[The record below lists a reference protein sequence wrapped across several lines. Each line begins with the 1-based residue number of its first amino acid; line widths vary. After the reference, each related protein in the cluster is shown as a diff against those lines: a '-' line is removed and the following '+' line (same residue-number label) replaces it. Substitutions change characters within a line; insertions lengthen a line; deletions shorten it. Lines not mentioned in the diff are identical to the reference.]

1 MIKNPLKNKKIFIS
15 GHRGMVGSALVKY
28 FKKKEIKK
36 LILITKKKLDLLN
49 EKKVEKFVKKNK
61 PDIIINC
68 AGKVGGI
75 LANSSFP
82 VEFLDQNILIQK
94 NLINSAYK
102 NRVEHFI
109 NLGSSCIYPKKS
121 KQPIK
126 ENYLLSGYLE
136 KTNEAY
142 ALAKIIGLKSCEFYN
157 QQYGTSYFTMMPC
170 NLYGPNDNFDLKNS
184 HFLPALIKKI
194 LNSSKKNNSKIEI
207 WGTGKPKREVM
218 YVDDLAAAIYFVLSK
233 KVLKDKKLSKIIK
246 ENPVINVGS
255 GYEFTIKQFAKI
267 ICALSNKKGNLKFN
281 KSYPDGTMRK
291 VLDNKVMRSL
301 GWKPE
306 ISLKQGLSKTI
317 EWYKDN
323 YL

>member
-36 LILITKKKLDLLN
+36 LIFITKKKLDLLN

-109 NLGSSCIYPKKS
+109 NLGSSCIYPKNPNN
-121 KQPIK
+121 Q
-126 ENYLLSGYLE
+126 LR
-136 KTNEAY
+136 
-142 ALAKIIGLKSCEFYN
+142 KIIFY
-157 QQYGTSYFTMMPC
+157 
-170 NLYGPNDNFDLKNS
+170 L
-184 HFLPALIKKI
+184 
-194 LNSSKKNNSKIEI
+194 
-207 WGTGKPKREVM
+207 
-218 YVDDLAAAIYFVLSK
+218 
-233 KVLKDKKLSKIIK
+233 
-246 ENPVINVGS
+246 VI
-255 GYEFTIKQFAKI
+255 
-267 ICALSNKKGNLKFN
+267 
-281 KSYPDGTMRK
+281 
-291 VLDNKVMRSL
+291 
-301 GWKPE
+301 
-306 ISLKQGLSKTI
+306 
-317 EWYKDN
+317 
-323 YL
+323 